1 MHSRSAFHLDCTA
14 VIPGCGFE
22 CAKCIQEMETTFA
35 KMQGVSKFYMEG
47 EGKDTKVIVEHEPNM
62 VAVEKLLEIFKGLP
76 SFYEGCFIPTYATLT
91 GSDPEP
97 SPGCHPPGNLSNFF
111 LAL

>member
-22 CAKCIQEMETTFA
+22 CAKCIQEMESTFA
-35 KMQGVSKFYMEG
+35 NMQGVGKFYMEG
-47 EGKDTKVIVEHEPNM
+47 EGEDTKVIVEHEPSM

-76 SFYEGCFIPTYATLT
+76 SFYEGCFIPTVIT
-91 GSDPEP
+91 S
-97 SPGCHPPGNLSNFF
+97 
-111 LAL
+111 